1 MTPEMPIACSLNA
14 TELRTRLG
22 QISALGHDALLRTDP
37 DGTMHFRPDR
47 ATRDRL
53 EAVIDAEARCC
64 SFLHFELG
72 EDRHTLTLRLVAPG
86 GPRRWPAT
94 SPLPLP
100 QQPCLAAHGHS
111 LLRVDPKATVRRF
124 VDEAVNGGRDELIDD
139 VFVPNQVVS
148 ARDSFGAFRRSFP
161 DLRMELKQLV
171 AEGRTRRRPLL
182 LLGDPRRRLA
192 RTPADRPT
200 LRTCR

>member
-14 TELRTRLG
+14 TELRTRLD

-72 EDRHTLTLRLVAPG
+72 EDRDTLTLRVVAPEG
-86 GPRRWPAT
+86 A
-94 SPLPLP
+94 
-100 QQPCLAAHGHS
+100 
-111 LLRVDPKATVRRF
+111 
-124 VDEAVNGGRDELIDD
+124 EAV
-139 VFVPNQVVS
+139 
-148 ARDSFGAFRRSFP
+148 ARDLTAAFAAATMSGRS
-161 DLRMELKQLV
+161 
-171 AEGRTRRRPLL
+171 RP
-182 LLGDPRRRLA
+182 
-192 RTPADRPT
+192 
-200 LRTCR
+200 